1 MRKKHIR
8 SILSIVLCFAMVL
21 SLMFVSNVE
30 ASEKKNDS
38 EPALEYVVID
48 NPSVTTP
55 GTQKVVVG
63 YSKGT
68 VLSDAVL
75 TYKNVDTEEEYS
87 VEASD
92 IQESAVVFE
101 MSYEDDSWTGT
112 YSIEDIA
119 YTVNG
124 EEYSLNFSKC
134 GIEGKFAVN
143 QICETDPDAVV
154 EGEKTEENM
163 DVSDADVSF
172 TAITQDGT
180 IYEEDSIAD
189 VINDAIDTQ
198 SADSEIATYAGRA
211 ATRLVVVL
219 DPGHGGFD
227 PGAIANGTNE
237 KTLTLKIAQY
247 CKAAL
252 ERNGRIQVYMTR
264 EADTSVGG
272 ATNTSADLK
281 NRVAFAA
288 SKNADLFV
296 SIHLN
301 SAGAAAYGAEVYYPN
316 SNYRS
321 DIGQEGQKL
330 ASSIQKQLV
339 SLGLYNRGVKIRQSE
354 NGSTYPDG
362 SVQDYYAVIQQSKR
376 NGFPGIIVEHA
387 FLTNASDYQKYLSS
401 DEKLKTLGEADAQG
415 IIEYINNNVKFG
427 SWQQNGS
434 QWMFTYYN
442 GAYAKNCWEQI
453 DGYWYHFDGNG
464 IMQTGWL
471 NLGETWYYLNANGAM
486 ATGWLNLGGTWYY
499 LNTNGAMAIGWAK
512 VGNTWYYMNASGA
525 MQTGWLNLNG
535 TRYYLN
541 ANGAMAVAWLK
552 LGDNWY
558 YLNPSSGAMQTG
570 WLKLGSTWYYLN
582 TDGTMATGWLNLGG
596 MTYYLNEFSG
606 AMQTGWLKQN
616 GIWYFFNN
624 SGARIGNCW
633 YWVGNSCYYFDKDG
647 KMAADTWIGDYYVNA
662 DGAWIPGMEKPV
674 DKWINTSGRWWYRH
688 ADGSYTRLNWEQVGN
703 QWYYFDKDG
712 WMVIGWLK
720 LSDTWYYMNTSGARV
735 SNCWTWVGN
744 SCYYFDKDGKMA
756 ADTWIGDYYVNADGA
771 WIPGQKKDDQ
781 NTNQNGNQNANQSGS
796 QNAGQSG
803 NQAQTQAQWINTS
816 GRWWYRHA
824 DGSYTKSNWEQIGN
838 QWYYFD
844 KDGWMMTGYQAVSGT
859 WYYLQ
864 KSASPE
870 GALTYTGVTPI
881 MGNSDL
887 SSDKNTVVNKMVRMF
902 QRSGRTYPADKLNA
916 GGAGNIETFCQ
927 IVYDEAVREGVKPE
941 IVFGQAMKETG
952 YLQFGGAVKIE
963 QFNFAGLGAT
973 GGSVAGAQFSNVTE
987 GIRAQVQ
994 HLKAYASKD
1003 NLTQGIVDPR
1013 FQLVTRG
1020 SAPYVEWLGQKE
1032 NPNGFGWATAWN
1044 YGISLMNQYVRP
1056 MYSL

>member
-1 MRKKHIR
+1 M
-8 SILSIVLCFAMVL
+8 S
-21 SLMFVSNVE
+21 
-30 ASEKKNDS
+30 
-38 EPALEYVVID
+38 
-48 NPSVTTP
+48 
-55 GTQKVVVG
+55 

-68 VLSDAVL
+68 VLTSAVL
-75 TYKNVDTEEEYS
+75 KYKNVTTGEEYS

-92 IQESAVVFE
+92 IQESAAVFE
-101 MSYEDDSWTGT
+101 MTYEDDSWTGT
-112 YSIEDIA
+112 YSIEDIT
-119 YTVNG
+119 YTVDG
-124 EEYSLNFSKC
+124 AEYSLNFAKC

-154 EGEKTEENM
+154 EGEKTEENT

-180 IYEEDSIAD
+180 VYEEDSIAE

-198 SADSEIATYAGRA
+198 SADSEIAAYAGRA

-219 DPGHGGFD
+219 DPGHGGYD

-237 KTLTLKIAQY
+237 KTLTLKIAKY
-247 CKAAL
+247 CKDAL
-252 ERNGRIQVYMTR
+252 EKNGRIQVYMTR
-264 EADTSVGG
+264 ESDTSVGG
-272 ATNTSADLK
+272 ATNASADLK
-281 NRVAFAA
+281 NRVSFAV

-339 SLGLYNRGVKIRQSE
+339 NLGLYNRGVKVRQSE

-362 SVQDYYAVIQQSKR
+362 SVQDYYAVIHQSKR

-401 DEKLKTLGEADAQG
+401 DEKLKTLGEADAKG

-427 SWQQNGS
+427 SWHQNGS
-434 QWMFTYYN
+434 QWMFAYYN
-442 GAYAKNCWEQI
+442 GTYAKNCWEKI

-471 NLGETWYYLNANGAM
+471 NI
-486 ATGWLNLGGTWYY
+486 GGT
-499 LNTNGAMAIGWAK
+499 
-512 VGNTWYYMNASGA
+512 
-525 MQTGWLNLNG
+525 
-535 TRYYLN
+535 
-541 ANGAMAVAWLK
+541 
-552 LGDNWY
+552 WY

-570 WLKLGSTWYYLN
+570 WLKLGDVWYYLN
-582 TDGTMATGWLNLGG
+582 PFSGAMATGWLKVGN
-596 MTYYLNEFSG
+596 TWYYMNPSNG
-606 AMQTGWLKQN
+606 AMQTGWLDLN
-616 GIWYFFNN
+616 GTKYYLK
-624 SGARIGNCW
+624 SDGAMATAWVKIGNTW
-633 YWVGNSCYYFDKDG
+633 YYMNPSSGLMQTGWLKLRSTWYYLKSDG
-647 KMAADTWIGDYYVNA
+647 TMAADTWIGDYYVNA
-662 DGAWIPGMEKPV
+662 DGAWVPGKEKPV

-688 ADGSYTRLNWEQVGN
+688 ADGSYIKSNWEQIGN

-712 WMVIGWLK
+712 WMVTGWLK

-744 SCYYFDKDGKMA
+744 SCYYFDEDGKMA

-771 WIPGQKKDDQ
+771 WVPGQKKDDQ
-781 NTNQNGNQNANQSGS
+781 KNDQNGS
-796 QNAGQSG
+796 QNS
-803 NQAQTQAQWINTS
+803 NQNQTQTKAQWVKTS

-824 DGSYTKSNWEQIGN
+824 DGSYTKSNWEYIDG

-844 KDGWMMTGYQAVSGT
+844 KDGWMTIGYQAVSGE

-870 GALTYTGVTPI
+870 GALTYTGVTSI
-881 MGNSDL
+881 IGNSDL

-902 QRSGRTYPADKLNA
+902 QKSGRSYPADKLNA
-916 GGAGNIETFCQ
+916 GGAGSIEAFCQ
-927 IVYDEAVREGVKPE
+927 IVYDEAVKEGVKPE

-973 GGSVAGAQFSNVTE
+973 GGSVAGAQFSNVAE

-1003 NLTQGIVDPR
+1003 GLTQETVDSR
-1013 FQLVTRG
+1013 FNLVTRG

-1044 YGISLMNQYVRP
+1044 YGISMMNQYVRP
-1056 MYSL
+1056 MYTL

>member
-1 MRKKHIR
+1 MRKKHMR
-8 SILSIVLCFAMVL
+8 SIISLVLCFAMVL

-30 ASEKKNDS
+30 ASEKKDDS

-68 VLSDAVL
+68 VLTSAVL
-75 TYKNVDTEEEYS
+75 KYKNVTTGEEYS

-92 IQESAVVFE
+92 IQESAAVFK
-101 MSYEDDSWTGT
+101 MTYEDDSWTGT
-112 YSIEDIA
+112 YSIEDIT
-119 YTVNG
+119 YTVDG
-124 EEYSLNFSKC
+124 AEYSLNFAKC

-154 EGEKTEENM
+154 EGEKTEENT

-180 IYEEDSIAD
+180 VYEEDSIAE

-198 SADSEIATYAGRA
+198 SADSEIAAYAGRA

-219 DPGHGGFD
+219 DPGHGGYD

-237 KTLTLKIAQY
+237 KTLTLKIAKY
-247 CKAAL
+247 CKDAL
-252 ERNGRIQVYMTR
+252 EKNGRIQVYMTR
-264 EADTSVGG
+264 ESDTSVGG
-272 ATNTSADLK
+272 ATNASADLK
-281 NRVAFAA
+281 NRVSFAV

-339 SLGLYNRGVKIRQSE
+339 NLGLYNRGVKVRQSE

-362 SVQDYYAVIQQSKR
+362 SVQDYYAVIHQSKR

-401 DEKLKTLGEADAQG
+401 DEKLKTLGEADAKG
-415 IIEYINNNVKFG
+415 IIKYINNNVKFG
-427 SWQQNGS
+427 SWHQNGS
-434 QWMFTYYN
+434 QWMFAYYN
-442 GAYAKNCWEQI
+442 GTYAKNCWEKI

-471 NLGETWYYLNANGAM
+471 NI
-486 ATGWLNLGGTWYY
+486 GGT
-499 LNTNGAMAIGWAK
+499 
-512 VGNTWYYMNASGA
+512 
-525 MQTGWLNLNG
+525 
-535 TRYYLN
+535 
-541 ANGAMAVAWLK
+541 
-552 LGDNWY
+552 WY

-570 WLKLGSTWYYLN
+570 WLKLGDVWYYLN
-582 TDGTMATGWLNLGG
+582 PFSGAMATGWLKVGNTWYYMNPSNGAMQTGWLDLNG
-596 MTYYLNEFSG
+596 TKYYLKSDGAMATAWVKIGNTWYYMNPSSG
-606 AMQTGWLKQN
+606 AMQTGWLKLRST
-616 GIWYFFNN
+616 WYYLK
-624 SGARIGNCW
+624 S
-633 YWVGNSCYYFDKDG
+633 DG
-647 KMAADTWIGDYYVNA
+647 TMAADTWIGDYYVNA
-662 DGAWIPGMEKPV
+662 DGAWVPGKEKPV

-688 ADGSYTRLNWEQVGN
+688 ADGSYIKSNWEQIGN

-712 WMVIGWLK
+712 WMVTGWLK

-744 SCYYFDKDGKMA
+744 SCYYFDEDGKMA
-756 ADTWIGDYYVNADGA
+756 ADTWLGDYYVNADGA
-771 WIPGQKKDDQ
+771 WVPGQKKDDQ
-781 NTNQNGNQNANQSGS
+781 KNDQNGS
-796 QNAGQSG
+796 QNS
-803 NQAQTQAQWINTS
+803 NQNQTQTKAQWVNTS
-816 GRWWYRHA
+816 GRWWYRYA
-824 DGSYTKSNWEQIGN
+824 DGSYTKSNWEYIDG

-844 KDGWMMTGYQAVSGT
+844 KDGWMTIGYQAVSGE

-870 GALTYTGVTPI
+870 GALTYTGVTSI

-902 QRSGRTYPADKLNA
+902 QKSGRSYPADKLNA
-916 GGAGNIETFCQ
+916 GGAGSIEVFCQ
-927 IVYDEAVREGVKPE
+927 IVYDEAVKEGVKPE

-973 GGSVAGAQFSNVTE
+973 GGSVAGAQFSNVAE

-1003 NLTQGIVDPR
+1003 ALTQETIDPR
-1013 FQLVTRG
+1013 FNLVTRG

-1056 MYSL
+1056 MYTL

>member
-1 MRKKHIR
+1 MRKKHMR
-8 SILSIVLCFAMVL
+8 SIISLVLCFAMVL

-30 ASEKKNDS
+30 ASEKKDDS

-68 VLSDAVL
+68 VLTSAVL
-75 TYKNVDTEEEYS
+75 KYKNVTTGEEYS

-92 IQESAVVFE
+92 IQESAAVFE
-101 MSYEDDSWTGT
+101 MTYEDDSWTGT
-112 YSIEDIA
+112 YSIEDIT
-119 YTVNG
+119 YTVDG
-124 EEYSLNFSKC
+124 AEYSLNFAKC

-154 EGEKTEENM
+154 EGEKTEENT

-180 IYEEDSIAD
+180 VYEEDSIAE

-198 SADSEIATYAGRA
+198 SADSEIAAYAGRA

-219 DPGHGGFD
+219 DPGHGGYD

-237 KTLTLKIAQY
+237 KTLTLKIAKY
-247 CKAAL
+247 CKDAL
-252 ERNGRIQVYMTR
+252 EKNGRIQVYMTR
-264 EADTSVGG
+264 ESDTSVGG
-272 ATNTSADLK
+272 ATNASADLK
-281 NRVAFAA
+281 NRVSFAV

-339 SLGLYNRGVKIRQSE
+339 NLGLYNRGVKVRQSE

-362 SVQDYYAVIQQSKR
+362 SVQDYYAVIHQSKR

-401 DEKLKTLGEADAQG
+401 DEKLKTLGEADAKG

-427 SWQQNGS
+427 SWHQNGS
-434 QWMFTYYN
+434 QWMFAYYN
-442 GAYAKNCWEQI
+442 GTYAKNCWEKI

-471 NLGETWYYLNANGAM
+471 NI
-486 ATGWLNLGGTWYY
+486 GGT
-499 LNTNGAMAIGWAK
+499 
-512 VGNTWYYMNASGA
+512 
-525 MQTGWLNLNG
+525 
-535 TRYYLN
+535 
-541 ANGAMAVAWLK
+541 
-552 LGDNWY
+552 WY

-570 WLKLGSTWYYLN
+570 WLKLGDVWYYLN
-582 TDGTMATGWLNLGG
+582 PFSGAMATGWLKVGN
-596 MTYYLNEFSG
+596 TWYYMNPSNG
-606 AMQTGWLKQN
+606 AMQTGWLDLN
-616 GIWYFFNN
+616 GTKYYLK
-624 SGARIGNCW
+624 SDGAMATAWVKIGNTW
-633 YWVGNSCYYFDKDG
+633 YYMNPSSGLMQTGWLKLRSTWYYLKSDG
-647 KMAADTWIGDYYVNA
+647 TMAADTWIGDYYVNA
-662 DGAWIPGMEKPV
+662 DGAWVPGKEKPV

-688 ADGSYTRLNWEQVGN
+688 ADGSYIKSNWEQIGN

-712 WMVIGWLK
+712 WMVTGWLK

-744 SCYYFDKDGKMA
+744 SCYYFDEDGKMA

-771 WIPGQKKDDQ
+771 WVPGQKKDDQ
-781 NTNQNGNQNANQSGS
+781 KNDQNGS
-796 QNAGQSG
+796 QNS
-803 NQAQTQAQWINTS
+803 NQNQTQTKAQWVKTS
-816 GRWWYRHA
+816 GRWWYRHV
-824 DGSYTKSNWEQIGN
+824 DGSYTKSNWEYIDG

-844 KDGWMMTGYQAVSGT
+844 KDGWMTIGYQAVSGE

-870 GALTYTGVTPI
+870 GALTYTGVTSI

-902 QRSGRTYPADKLNA
+902 QKSGRSYPADKLNA
-916 GGAGNIETFCQ
+916 GGAGSIEAFCQ
-927 IVYDEAVREGVKPE
+927 IVYDEAVKEGVKPE

-973 GGSVAGAQFSNVTE
+973 GGSVAGAQFSNVAE

-1003 NLTQGIVDPR
+1003 GLTQETVDSR
-1013 FQLVTRG
+1013 FNLVTRG

-1044 YGISLMNQYVRP
+1044 YGISMMNQYVRP
-1056 MYSL
+1056 MYTL

>member
-1 MRKKHIR
+1 MRKKHMR
-8 SILSIVLCFAMVL
+8 SIISLVLCFAMVL

-30 ASEKKNDS
+30 ASEKKADS

-68 VLSDAVL
+68 VLTSAVL
-75 TYKNVDTEEEYS
+75 KYKNVTTGEEYS

-92 IQESAVVFE
+92 IQESAAVFE
-101 MSYEDDSWTGT
+101 MTYEDDSWTGT
-112 YSIEDIA
+112 YSIEDIT
-119 YTVNG
+119 YTVDG
-124 EEYSLNFSKC
+124 AEYSLNFAKC

-154 EGEKTEENM
+154 EGEKTEENT

-180 IYEEDSIAD
+180 VYEEDSIAE

-198 SADSEIATYAGRA
+198 SADSEIAAYAGRA

-219 DPGHGGFD
+219 DPGHGGYD

-237 KTLTLKIAQY
+237 KTLTLKIAKY
-247 CKAAL
+247 CKDAL
-252 ERNGRIQVYMTR
+252 EKNGRIQVYMTR
-264 EADTSVGG
+264 ESDTSVGG
-272 ATNTSADLK
+272 ATNASADLK
-281 NRVAFAA
+281 NRVSFAV

-339 SLGLYNRGVKIRQSE
+339 NLGLYNRGVKVRQSE

-362 SVQDYYAVIQQSKR
+362 SVQDYYAVIHQSKR

-401 DEKLKTLGEADAQG
+401 DEKLKTLGEADAKG

-427 SWQQNGS
+427 SWHQNGS
-434 QWMFTYYN
+434 QWMFAYYN
-442 GAYAKNCWEQI
+442 GTYAKNCWEKI

-471 NLGETWYYLNANGAM
+471 NI
-486 ATGWLNLGGTWYY
+486 GGT
-499 LNTNGAMAIGWAK
+499 
-512 VGNTWYYMNASGA
+512 
-525 MQTGWLNLNG
+525 
-535 TRYYLN
+535 
-541 ANGAMAVAWLK
+541 
-552 LGDNWY
+552 WY

-570 WLKLGSTWYYLN
+570 WLKLGDVWYYLN
-582 TDGTMATGWLNLGG
+582 PFSGAMATGWLKVGN
-596 MTYYLNEFSG
+596 TWYYMNPSNG
-606 AMQTGWLKQN
+606 AMQTGWLDLN
-616 GIWYFFNN
+616 GTKYYLK
-624 SGARIGNCW
+624 SDGAMATAWVKIGNTW
-633 YWVGNSCYYFDKDG
+633 YYMNPSSGLMQTGWLKLRSTWYYLKSDG
-647 KMAADTWIGDYYVNA
+647 TMAADTWIGDYYVNA
-662 DGAWIPGMEKPV
+662 DGAWVPGKEKPV

-688 ADGSYTRLNWEQVGN
+688 ADGSYIKSNWEQIGN

-712 WMVIGWLK
+712 WMVTGWLK

-744 SCYYFDKDGKMA
+744 SCYYFDEDGKMA

-771 WIPGQKKDDQ
+771 WVPGQKKDDQ
-781 NTNQNGNQNANQSGS
+781 KNDQNGS
-796 QNAGQSG
+796 QNS
-803 NQAQTQAQWINTS
+803 NQNQTQTKAQWVKTS

-824 DGSYTKSNWEQIGN
+824 DGSYTKSNWEYIDG

-844 KDGWMMTGYQAVSGT
+844 KDGWMTIGYQAVSGE

-870 GALTYTGVTPI
+870 GALTYTGVTSI

-902 QRSGRTYPADKLNA
+902 QKSGRSYPADKLNA
-916 GGAGNIETFCQ
+916 GGAGSIEAFCQ
-927 IVYDEAVREGVKPE
+927 IVYDEAVKEGVKPE

-973 GGSVAGAQFSNVTE
+973 GGSVAGAQFSNVAE

-1003 NLTQGIVDPR
+1003 GLTQETVDSR
-1013 FQLVTRG
+1013 FNLVTRG

-1044 YGISLMNQYVRP
+1044 YGISMMNQYVRP
-1056 MYSL
+1056 MYTL

>member
-1 MRKKHIR
+1 MRKKHMR
-8 SILSIVLCFAMVL
+8 SIISLVLCFAMVL

-30 ASEKKNDS
+30 ASEKKDDS

-68 VLSDAVL
+68 VLTSAVL
-75 TYKNVDTEEEYS
+75 KYKNVTTGEEYS

-92 IQESAVVFE
+92 IQESAAVFE
-101 MSYEDDSWTGT
+101 MTYEDDSWTGT
-112 YSIEDIA
+112 YSIEDIT
-119 YTVNG
+119 YTVDG
-124 EEYSLNFSKC
+124 AEYSLNFAKC

-154 EGEKTEENM
+154 EGEKTEENT

-180 IYEEDSIAD
+180 VYEEDSIAE

-198 SADSEIATYAGRA
+198 SADSEIAAYAGRA

-219 DPGHGGFD
+219 DPGHGGYD

-237 KTLTLKIAQY
+237 KTLTLKIAKY
-247 CKAAL
+247 CKDAL
-252 ERNGRIQVYMTR
+252 EKNGRIQVYMTR
-264 EADTSVGG
+264 ESDTSVGG
-272 ATNTSADLK
+272 ATNASADLK
-281 NRVAFAA
+281 NRVSFAV

-339 SLGLYNRGVKIRQSE
+339 NLGLYNRGVKVRQSE

-362 SVQDYYAVIQQSKR
+362 SVQDYYAVIHQSKR

-401 DEKLKTLGEADAQG
+401 DEKLKTLGEADAKG

-427 SWQQNGS
+427 SWHQNGS
-434 QWMFTYYN
+434 QWMFAYYN
-442 GAYAKNCWEQI
+442 GTYAKNCWEKI

-471 NLGETWYYLNANGAM
+471 NI
-486 ATGWLNLGGTWYY
+486 GGT
-499 LNTNGAMAIGWAK
+499 
-512 VGNTWYYMNASGA
+512 
-525 MQTGWLNLNG
+525 
-535 TRYYLN
+535 
-541 ANGAMAVAWLK
+541 
-552 LGDNWY
+552 WY

-570 WLKLGSTWYYLN
+570 WLKLGDVWYYLN
-582 TDGTMATGWLNLGG
+582 PFSGAMATGWLKVGN
-596 MTYYLNEFSG
+596 TWYYMNPSNG
-606 AMQTGWLKQN
+606 AMQTGWLDLN
-616 GIWYFFNN
+616 GTKYYLK
-624 SGARIGNCW
+624 SDGAMATAWVKIGNTW
-633 YWVGNSCYYFDKDG
+633 YYMNPSSGLMQTGWLKLRSTWYYLKSDG
-647 KMAADTWIGDYYVNA
+647 TMAADTWIGDYYVNA
-662 DGAWIPGMEKPV
+662 DGAWVPGKEKPV

-688 ADGSYTRLNWEQVGN
+688 ADGSYIKSNWEQIGN

-712 WMVIGWLK
+712 WMVTGWLK

-744 SCYYFDKDGKMA
+744 SCYYFNEDGKMA
-756 ADTWIGDYYVNADGA
+756 ADTWIEDYYVNADGA
-771 WIPGQKKDDQ
+771 WVPGQKKDDQ
-781 NTNQNGNQNANQSGS
+781 KNDQNGS
-796 QNAGQSG
+796 QNS
-803 NQAQTQAQWINTS
+803 NQNQTQTKAQWVKTS

-824 DGSYTKSNWEQIGN
+824 DGSYTKSNWEYIDG

-844 KDGWMMTGYQAVSGT
+844 KDGWMTIGYQAVSGE

-870 GALTYTGVTPI
+870 GALTYTGVTSI

-902 QRSGRTYPADKLNA
+902 QKSGRSYPADKLNA
-916 GGAGNIETFCQ
+916 GGAGSIEAFCQ
-927 IVYDEAVREGVKPE
+927 IVYDEAVKEGVKPE

-973 GGSVAGAQFSNVTE
+973 GGSVAGAQFSNVAE

-1003 NLTQGIVDPR
+1003 GLTQETVDSR
-1013 FQLVTRG
+1013 FNLVTRG

-1044 YGISLMNQYVRP
+1044 YGISMMNQYVRP
-1056 MYSL
+1056 MYTL

>member
-1 MRKKHIR
+1 MRKKHMR
-8 SILSIVLCFAMVL
+8 SIISLVLCFAMVL

-30 ASEKKNDS
+30 ASEKKDDS

-68 VLSDAVL
+68 VLTSAVL
-75 TYKNVDTEEEYS
+75 KYKNVTTGEEYS

-92 IQESAVVFE
+92 IQESAAVFE
-101 MSYEDDSWTGT
+101 MTYEDDSWTGT
-112 YSIEDIA
+112 YSIEDIT
-119 YTVNG
+119 YTVDG
-124 EEYSLNFSKC
+124 AEYSLNFAKC

-154 EGEKTEENM
+154 EGEKTEENT

-180 IYEEDSIAD
+180 VYEEDSIAE

-198 SADSEIATYAGRA
+198 SADSEIAAYAGRA

-219 DPGHGGFD
+219 DPGHGGYD

-237 KTLTLKIAQY
+237 KTLTLKIAKY
-247 CKAAL
+247 CKDAL
-252 ERNGRIQVYMTR
+252 EKNGRIQVYMTR
-264 EADTSVGG
+264 ESDTSVGG
-272 ATNTSADLK
+272 ATNASADLK
-281 NRVAFAA
+281 NRVSFAV

-339 SLGLYNRGVKIRQSE
+339 NLGLYNRGVKVRQSE

-362 SVQDYYAVIQQSKR
+362 SVQDYYAVIHQSKR

-401 DEKLKTLGEADAQG
+401 DEKLKTLGEADAKG

-427 SWQQNGS
+427 SWHQNGS
-434 QWMFTYYN
+434 QWMFAYYN
-442 GAYAKNCWEQI
+442 GTYAKNCWEKI

-471 NLGETWYYLNANGAM
+471 NI
-486 ATGWLNLGGTWYY
+486 GGT
-499 LNTNGAMAIGWAK
+499 
-512 VGNTWYYMNASGA
+512 
-525 MQTGWLNLNG
+525 
-535 TRYYLN
+535 
-541 ANGAMAVAWLK
+541 
-552 LGDNWY
+552 WY

-570 WLKLGSTWYYLN
+570 WLKLGDVWYYLN
-582 TDGTMATGWLNLGG
+582 PFSGAMATGWLKVGN
-596 MTYYLNEFSG
+596 TWYYMNPSNG
-606 AMQTGWLKQN
+606 AMQTGWLDLN
-616 GIWYFFNN
+616 GTKYYLK
-624 SGARIGNCW
+624 SDGAMATAWVKIGNTW
-633 YWVGNSCYYFDKDG
+633 YYMNPSSGLMQTGWLKLRSTWYYLKSDG
-647 KMAADTWIGDYYVNA
+647 TMAADTWIGDYYVNA
-662 DGAWIPGMEKPV
+662 DGAWVPGKEKPV

-688 ADGSYTRLNWEQVGN
+688 ADGSYIKSNWEQIGN

-712 WMVIGWLK
+712 WMVTGWLK
-720 LSDTWYYMNTSGARV
+720 LSDTWYYVNTSGARV

-744 SCYYFDKDGKMA
+744 SCYYFDEDGKMA

-771 WIPGQKKDDQ
+771 WVPGQKKDDQ
-781 NTNQNGNQNANQSGS
+781 KNDQNGS
-796 QNAGQSG
+796 QNS
-803 NQAQTQAQWINTS
+803 NQNQTQTKAQWVKTS

-824 DGSYTKSNWEQIGN
+824 DGSYTKSNWEYIDG

-844 KDGWMMTGYQAVSGT
+844 KDGWMTIGYQAVSGE

-870 GALTYTGVTPI
+870 GALTYTGVTSI

-902 QRSGRTYPADKLNA
+902 QKSGRSYPADKLNA
-916 GGAGNIETFCQ
+916 GGAGSIEAFCQ
-927 IVYDEAVREGVKPE
+927 IVYDEAVKEGVKPE

-973 GGSVAGAQFSNVTE
+973 GGSVAGAQFSNVAE

-1003 NLTQGIVDPR
+1003 GLTQETVDSR
-1013 FQLVTRG
+1013 FNLVTRG

-1044 YGISLMNQYVRP
+1044 YGISMMNQYVRP
-1056 MYSL
+1056 MYTL

>member
-1 MRKKHIR
+1 MRKKHMR
-8 SILSIVLCFAMVL
+8 SIISLVLCFAMVL

-30 ASEKKNDS
+30 ASEKKDDS

-68 VLSDAVL
+68 VLTSAVL
-75 TYKNVDTEEEYS
+75 KYKNVTTGEEYS

-92 IQESAVVFE
+92 IQESAAVFE
-101 MSYEDDSWTGT
+101 MTYEDDSWTGT
-112 YSIEDIA
+112 YSIEDIT
-119 YTVNG
+119 YTVDG
-124 EEYSLNFSKC
+124 AEYSLNFAKC

-154 EGEKTEENM
+154 EGEKTEENT

-180 IYEEDSIAD
+180 VYEEDSIAE

-198 SADSEIATYAGRA
+198 SADSEIAAYAGRA

-219 DPGHGGFD
+219 DPGHGGYD

-237 KTLTLKIAQY
+237 KTLTLKIAKY
-247 CKAAL
+247 CKDAL
-252 ERNGRIQVYMTR
+252 EKNGRIQVYMTR
-264 EADTSVGG
+264 ESDTSVGG
-272 ATNTSADLK
+272 ATNASADLK
-281 NRVAFAA
+281 NRVSFAV

-339 SLGLYNRGVKIRQSE
+339 NLGLYNRGVKVRQSE

-362 SVQDYYAVIQQSKR
+362 SVQDYYAVIHQSKR

-401 DEKLKTLGEADAQG
+401 DEKLKTLGEADAKG

-427 SWQQNGS
+427 SWHQNGS
-434 QWMFTYYN
+434 QWMFAYYN
-442 GAYAKNCWEQI
+442 GTYAKNCWEKI

-471 NLGETWYYLNANGAM
+471 NI
-486 ATGWLNLGGTWYY
+486 GGT
-499 LNTNGAMAIGWAK
+499 
-512 VGNTWYYMNASGA
+512 
-525 MQTGWLNLNG
+525 
-535 TRYYLN
+535 
-541 ANGAMAVAWLK
+541 
-552 LGDNWY
+552 WY

-570 WLKLGSTWYYLN
+570 WLKLGDVWYYLN
-582 TDGTMATGWLNLGG
+582 PFSGAMATGWLKVGN
-596 MTYYLNEFSG
+596 TWYYMNPSNG
-606 AMQTGWLKQN
+606 AMQTGWLDLN
-616 GIWYFFNN
+616 GTKYYLK
-624 SGARIGNCW
+624 SDGAMATAWVKIGNTW
-633 YWVGNSCYYFDKDG
+633 YYMNPSSGLMQTGWLKLRSTWYYLKSDG
-647 KMAADTWIGDYYVNA
+647 TMAADTWIGAYYVNA
-662 DGAWIPGMEKPV
+662 DGAWVPGKEKPV

-688 ADGSYTRLNWEQVGN
+688 ADGSYIKSNWEQIGN

-712 WMVIGWLK
+712 WMVTGWLK

-744 SCYYFDKDGKMA
+744 SCYYFDEDGKMA

-771 WIPGQKKDDQ
+771 WVPGQKKDDQ
-781 NTNQNGNQNANQSGS
+781 KNDQNGS
-796 QNAGQSG
+796 QNS
-803 NQAQTQAQWINTS
+803 NQNQTQTKAQWVKTS

-824 DGSYTKSNWEQIGN
+824 DGSYTKSNWEYIDG

-844 KDGWMMTGYQAVSGT
+844 KDGWMTIGYQAVSGE

-870 GALTYTGVTPI
+870 GALTYTGVTSI

-902 QRSGRTYPADKLNA
+902 QKSGRSYPADKLNA
-916 GGAGNIETFCQ
+916 GGAGSIEAFCQ
-927 IVYDEAVREGVKPE
+927 IVYDEAVKEGVKPE

-973 GGSVAGAQFSNVTE
+973 GGSVAGAQFSNVAE

-1003 NLTQGIVDPR
+1003 GLTQETVDSR
-1013 FQLVTRG
+1013 FNLVTRG

-1044 YGISLMNQYVRP
+1044 YGISMMNQYVRP
-1056 MYSL
+1056 MYTL

>member
-1 MRKKHIR
+1 MRKKHMR
-8 SILSIVLCFAMVL
+8 SIISLVLCFAMVL

-30 ASEKKNDS
+30 ASEEKDDS

-68 VLSDAVL
+68 VLTSAVL
-75 TYKNVDTEEEYS
+75 KYKNVTTGEEYS

-92 IQESAVVFE
+92 IQESAAVFE
-101 MSYEDDSWTGT
+101 MTYEDDSWTGT
-112 YSIEDIA
+112 YSIEDIT
-119 YTVNG
+119 YTVDG
-124 EEYSLNFSKC
+124 AEYSLNFAKC

-154 EGEKTEENM
+154 EGEKTEENT

-180 IYEEDSIAD
+180 VYEEDSIAE

-198 SADSEIATYAGRA
+198 SADSEIAAYAGRA

-219 DPGHGGFD
+219 DPGHGGYD

-237 KTLTLKIAQY
+237 KTLTLKIAKY
-247 CKAAL
+247 CKDAL
-252 ERNGRIQVYMTR
+252 EKNGRIQVYMTR
-264 EADTSVGG
+264 ESDTSVGG
-272 ATNTSADLK
+272 ATNASADLK
-281 NRVAFAA
+281 NRVSFAV

-339 SLGLYNRGVKIRQSE
+339 NLGLYNRGVKVRQSE

-362 SVQDYYAVIQQSKR
+362 SVQDYYAVIHQSKR

-401 DEKLKTLGEADAQG
+401 DEKLKTLGEADAKG

-427 SWQQNGS
+427 SWHQNGS
-434 QWMFTYYN
+434 QWMFAYYN
-442 GAYAKNCWEQI
+442 GTYAKNCWEKI

-471 NLGETWYYLNANGAM
+471 NI
-486 ATGWLNLGGTWYY
+486 GGT
-499 LNTNGAMAIGWAK
+499 
-512 VGNTWYYMNASGA
+512 
-525 MQTGWLNLNG
+525 
-535 TRYYLN
+535 
-541 ANGAMAVAWLK
+541 
-552 LGDNWY
+552 WY

-570 WLKLGSTWYYLN
+570 WLKLGDVWYYLN
-582 TDGTMATGWLNLGG
+582 PFSGAMATGWLKVGN
-596 MTYYLNEFSG
+596 TWYYMNPSNG
-606 AMQTGWLKQN
+606 AMQTGWLDLN
-616 GIWYFFNN
+616 GTKYYLK
-624 SGARIGNCW
+624 SDGAMATAWVKIGNTW
-633 YWVGNSCYYFDKDG
+633 YYMNPSSGLMQTGWLKLRSTWYYLKSDG
-647 KMAADTWIGDYYVNA
+647 TMAADTWIGDYYVNA
-662 DGAWIPGMEKPV
+662 DGAWVPGKEKPV

-688 ADGSYTRLNWEQVGN
+688 ADGSYIKSNWEQIGN

-712 WMVIGWLK
+712 WMVTGWLK

-744 SCYYFDKDGKMA
+744 SCYYFDEDGKMA

-771 WIPGQKKDDQ
+771 WVPGQKKDDQ
-781 NTNQNGNQNANQSGS
+781 KNDQNGS
-796 QNAGQSG
+796 QNS
-803 NQAQTQAQWINTS
+803 NQNQTQTKAQWVKTS
-816 GRWWYRHA
+816 GCWWYRHA
-824 DGSYTKSNWEQIGN
+824 DGSYTKSNWEYIDG

-844 KDGWMMTGYQAVSGT
+844 KDGWMTIGYQAVSGE

-870 GALTYTGVTPI
+870 GALTYTGVTSI

-902 QRSGRTYPADKLNA
+902 QKSGRSYPADKLNA
-916 GGAGNIETFCQ
+916 GGAGSIEAFCQ
-927 IVYDEAVREGVKPE
+927 IVYDEAVKEGVKPE

-973 GGSVAGAQFSNVTE
+973 GGSVAGAQFSNVAE

-1003 NLTQGIVDPR
+1003 GLTQETVDSR
-1013 FQLVTRG
+1013 FNLVTRG

-1044 YGISLMNQYVRP
+1044 YGISMMNQYVRP
-1056 MYSL
+1056 MYTL

>member
-1 MRKKHIR
+1 MRKKHMR
-8 SILSIVLCFAMVL
+8 SIISLVLCFAMVL

-30 ASEKKNDS
+30 ASEKKDDS

-68 VLSDAVL
+68 VLTSAVL
-75 TYKNVDTEEEYS
+75 KYKNVTTGEEYS

-92 IQESAVVFE
+92 IQESAAVFE
-101 MSYEDDSWTGT
+101 MTYEDDSWTGT
-112 YSIEDIA
+112 YSIEDIT
-119 YTVNG
+119 YTVDG
-124 EEYSLNFSKC
+124 AEYSLNFAKC

-154 EGEKTEENM
+154 EGEKTEENT

-180 IYEEDSIAD
+180 VYEEDSIAE

-198 SADSEIATYAGRA
+198 SADSEIAAYAGRA

-219 DPGHGGFD
+219 DPGHGGYD

-237 KTLTLKIAQY
+237 KTLTLKIAKY
-247 CKAAL
+247 CKDAL
-252 ERNGRIQVYMTR
+252 EKNGRIQVYMTR
-264 EADTSVGG
+264 ESDTSVGG
-272 ATNTSADLK
+272 ATNASADLK
-281 NRVAFAA
+281 NRVSFAV

-339 SLGLYNRGVKIRQSE
+339 NLGLYNRGVKVRQSE

-362 SVQDYYAVIQQSKR
+362 SVQDYYAVIHQSKR

-401 DEKLKTLGEADAQG
+401 DEKLKTLGEADAKG

-427 SWQQNGS
+427 SWHQNGS
-434 QWMFTYYN
+434 QWMFAYYN
-442 GAYAKNCWEQI
+442 GTYAKNCWEKI

-471 NLGETWYYLNANGAM
+471 NI
-486 ATGWLNLGGTWYY
+486 GGT
-499 LNTNGAMAIGWAK
+499 
-512 VGNTWYYMNASGA
+512 
-525 MQTGWLNLNG
+525 
-535 TRYYLN
+535 
-541 ANGAMAVAWLK
+541 
-552 LGDNWY
+552 WY

-570 WLKLGSTWYYLN
+570 WLKLGDVWYYLN
-582 TDGTMATGWLNLGG
+582 PFSGAMATGWLKVGN
-596 MTYYLNEFSG
+596 TWYYMNPSNG
-606 AMQTGWLKQN
+606 AMQTGWLDLN
-616 GIWYFFNN
+616 GTKYYLK
-624 SGARIGNCW
+624 SDGAMATAWVKIGNTW
-633 YWVGNSCYYFDKDG
+633 YYMNPSSGLMQTGWLKLRSTWYYLKSDG
-647 KMAADTWIGDYYVNA
+647 TMAADTWIGDYYVNA
-662 DGAWIPGMEKPV
+662 DGAWVPGKEKPV

-688 ADGSYTRLNWEQVGN
+688 ADGSYIKSNWEQIGN

-712 WMVIGWLK
+712 WMVTGWLK

-744 SCYYFDKDGKMA
+744 SCYYFDEDGKMA

-771 WIPGQKKDDQ
+771 WVPGQKKDDQ
-781 NTNQNGNQNANQSGS
+781 KNDQNGS
-796 QNAGQSG
+796 QNS
-803 NQAQTQAQWINTS
+803 NQNQTQTKAQWVKTS

-824 DGSYTKSNWEQIGN
+824 DGSYTKSNWEYIDG

-844 KDGWMMTGYQAVSGT
+844 KDGWMTIGYQAVSGE

-870 GALTYTGVTPI
+870 GALTYTGVTSI

-902 QRSGRTYPADKLNA
+902 QKSGRSYPADKLNA
-916 GGAGNIETFCQ
+916 GGAGSIEAFCQ
-927 IVYDEAVREGVKPE
+927 IVYDEAVKEGVKPE
-941 IVFGQAMKETG
+941 IVFEQAMKETG

-973 GGSVAGAQFSNVTE
+973 GGSVAGAQFSNVAE

-1003 NLTQGIVDPR
+1003 GLTQETVDSR
-1013 FQLVTRG
+1013 FNLVTRG

-1044 YGISLMNQYVRP
+1044 YGISMMNQYVRP
-1056 MYSL
+1056 MYTL

>member
-1 MRKKHIR
+1 MRKKHMR
-8 SILSIVLCFAMVL
+8 SIISLVLCFAMVL

-30 ASEKKNDS
+30 ASEKKDDS

-68 VLSDAVL
+68 VLTSAVL
-75 TYKNVDTEEEYS
+75 KYKNVTTGEEYS

-92 IQESAVVFE
+92 IQESAAVFE
-101 MSYEDDSWTGT
+101 MTYEDDSWTGT
-112 YSIEDIA
+112 YSIEDIT
-119 YTVNG
+119 YTVDG
-124 EEYSLNFSKC
+124 AEYSLNFAKC

-154 EGEKTEENM
+154 EGEKTEENT

-180 IYEEDSIAD
+180 VYEEDSIAE

-198 SADSEIATYAGRA
+198 SADSEIAAYAGRA

-219 DPGHGGFD
+219 DPGHGGYD

-237 KTLTLKIAQY
+237 KTLTLKIAKY
-247 CKAAL
+247 CKDAL
-252 ERNGRIQVYMTR
+252 EKNGRIQVYMTR
-264 EADTSVGG
+264 ESDTSVGG
-272 ATNTSADLK
+272 ATNASADLK
-281 NRVAFAA
+281 NRVSFAV

-339 SLGLYNRGVKIRQSE
+339 NLGLYNRGVKVRQSE

-362 SVQDYYAVIQQSKR
+362 SVQDYYAVIHQSKR

-401 DEKLKTLGEADAQG
+401 DEKLKTLGEADAKG

-427 SWQQNGS
+427 SWHQNGS
-434 QWMFTYYN
+434 QWMFAYYN
-442 GAYAKNCWEQI
+442 GTYAKNCWEKI

-471 NLGETWYYLNANGAM
+471 NI
-486 ATGWLNLGGTWYY
+486 GGT
-499 LNTNGAMAIGWAK
+499 
-512 VGNTWYYMNASGA
+512 
-525 MQTGWLNLNG
+525 
-535 TRYYLN
+535 
-541 ANGAMAVAWLK
+541 
-552 LGDNWY
+552 WY
-558 YLNPSSGAMQTG
+558 YLNPSSGAMKTG
-570 WLKLGSTWYYLN
+570 WLKLGDVWYYLN
-582 TDGTMATGWLNLGG
+582 PFSGAMATGWLKVGN
-596 MTYYLNEFSG
+596 TWYYMNPSNG
-606 AMQTGWLKQN
+606 AMQTGWLDLN
-616 GIWYFFNN
+616 GTKYYLK
-624 SGARIGNCW
+624 SDGAMATAWVKIGNTW
-633 YWVGNSCYYFDKDG
+633 YYMNPSSGLMQTGWLKLRSTWYYLKSDG
-647 KMAADTWIGDYYVNA
+647 TMAADTWIGDYYVNA
-662 DGAWIPGMEKPV
+662 DGAWVPGKEKPV

-688 ADGSYTRLNWEQVGN
+688 ADGSYIKSNWEQIGN

-712 WMVIGWLK
+712 WMVTGWLK

-744 SCYYFDKDGKMA
+744 SCYYFDEDGKMA

-771 WIPGQKKDDQ
+771 WVPGQKKDDQ
-781 NTNQNGNQNANQSGS
+781 KNDQNGS
-796 QNAGQSG
+796 QNS
-803 NQAQTQAQWINTS
+803 NQNQTQTKAQWVKTS

-824 DGSYTKSNWEQIGN
+824 DGSYTKSNWEYIDG

-844 KDGWMMTGYQAVSGT
+844 KDGWMTIGYQAVSGE

-870 GALTYTGVTPI
+870 GALTYTGVTSI

-902 QRSGRTYPADKLNA
+902 QKSGRSYPADKLNA
-916 GGAGNIETFCQ
+916 GGAGSIEAFCQ
-927 IVYDEAVREGVKPE
+927 IVYDEAVKEGVKPE

-973 GGSVAGAQFSNVTE
+973 GGSVAGAQFSNVAE

-1003 NLTQGIVDPR
+1003 GLTQETVDSR
-1013 FQLVTRG
+1013 FNLVTRG

-1044 YGISLMNQYVRP
+1044 YGISMMNQYVRP
-1056 MYSL
+1056 MYTL

>member
-1 MRKKHIR
+1 MRKKHMR
-8 SILSIVLCFAMVL
+8 SIISLVLCFAMVL

-30 ASEKKNDS
+30 ASEKKDDS

-68 VLSDAVL
+68 VLTSAVL
-75 TYKNVDTEEEYS
+75 KYKNVTTGEEYS

-92 IQESAVVFE
+92 IQESAAVFE
-101 MSYEDDSWTGT
+101 MTYEDDSWTGT
-112 YSIEDIA
+112 YSIEDIT
-119 YTVNG
+119 YTVDG
-124 EEYSLNFSKC
+124 AEYSLNFAKC

-154 EGEKTEENM
+154 EGEKTEENT

-180 IYEEDSIAD
+180 VYEEDSIAE

-198 SADSEIATYAGRA
+198 SADSEIAAYAGRA

-219 DPGHGGFD
+219 DPGHGGYD

-237 KTLTLKIAQY
+237 KTLTLKIAKY
-247 CKAAL
+247 CKDAL
-252 ERNGRIQVYMTR
+252 EKNGRIQVYMTR
-264 EADTSVGG
+264 ESDTSVGG
-272 ATNTSADLK
+272 ATNASADLK
-281 NRVAFAA
+281 NRVSFAV

-339 SLGLYNRGVKIRQSE
+339 NLGLYNRGVKVRQSE

-362 SVQDYYAVIQQSKR
+362 SVQDYYAVIHQSKR

-401 DEKLKTLGEADAQG
+401 DEKLKTLGEADAKG

-427 SWQQNGS
+427 SWHQNGS
-434 QWMFTYYN
+434 QWMFAYYN
-442 GAYAKNCWEQI
+442 GTYAKNCWEKI

-471 NLGETWYYLNANGAM
+471 NI
-486 ATGWLNLGGTWYY
+486 GGT
-499 LNTNGAMAIGWAK
+499 
-512 VGNTWYYMNASGA
+512 
-525 MQTGWLNLNG
+525 
-535 TRYYLN
+535 
-541 ANGAMAVAWLK
+541 
-552 LGDNWY
+552 WY

-570 WLKLGSTWYYLN
+570 WLKLGDVWYYLN
-582 TDGTMATGWLNLGG
+582 PFSGAMATGWLKVGN
-596 MTYYLNEFSG
+596 TWYYMNPSNG
-606 AMQTGWLKQN
+606 AMQTGWLDLN
-616 GIWYFFNN
+616 GTKYYLK
-624 SGARIGNCW
+624 SDGAMATAWVKIGNTW
-633 YWVGNSCYYFDKDG
+633 YYMNPSSGLMQTGWLKLRSTWYYLKSDG
-647 KMAADTWIGDYYVNA
+647 TMAADTWIGDYYVNA
-662 DGAWIPGMEKPV
+662 DGAWVPGKEKPV

-688 ADGSYTRLNWEQVGN
+688 ADGSYIKSNWEQIGN

-712 WMVIGWLK
+712 WMVTGWLK

-744 SCYYFDKDGKMA
+744 SCYYFDEDGKMA
-756 ADTWIGDYYVNADGA
+756 ADTWLGDYYVNADGA
-771 WIPGQKKDDQ
+771 WVPGQKKDDQ
-781 NTNQNGNQNANQSGS
+781 KNDQNGS
-796 QNAGQSG
+796 QNS
-803 NQAQTQAQWINTS
+803 NQNQTQTKAQWVKTS

-824 DGSYTKSNWEQIGN
+824 DGSYTKSNWEYIDG

-844 KDGWMMTGYQAVSGT
+844 KDGWMTIGYQAVSGE

-870 GALTYTGVTPI
+870 GALTYTGVTSI

-902 QRSGRTYPADKLNA
+902 QKSGRSYPADKLNA
-916 GGAGNIETFCQ
+916 GGAGSIEAFCQ
-927 IVYDEAVREGVKPE
+927 IVYDEAVKEGVKPE

-973 GGSVAGAQFSNVTE
+973 GGSVAGAQFSNVAE

-1003 NLTQGIVDPR
+1003 GLTQETVDSR
-1013 FQLVTRG
+1013 FNLVTRG

-1044 YGISLMNQYVRP
+1044 YGISMMNQYVRP
-1056 MYSL
+1056 MYTL

>member
-1 MRKKHIR
+1 MRKKHMR
-8 SILSIVLCFAMVL
+8 SIISLVLCFAMVL

-30 ASEKKNDS
+30 ASEKKDDS

-68 VLSDAVL
+68 VLTSAVL
-75 TYKNVDTEEEYS
+75 KYKNVTTGEEYS

-92 IQESAVVFE
+92 IQESAAVFE
-101 MSYEDDSWTGT
+101 MTYEDDSWTGT
-112 YSIEDIA
+112 YSIEDIT
-119 YTVNG
+119 YTVDG
-124 EEYSLNFSKC
+124 AEYSLNFAKC

-154 EGEKTEENM
+154 EGEKTEENT

-180 IYEEDSIAD
+180 VYEEDSIAE

-198 SADSEIATYAGRA
+198 SADSEIAAYAGRA

-219 DPGHGGFD
+219 DPGHGGYD

-237 KTLTLKIAQY
+237 KTLTLKIAKY
-247 CKAAL
+247 CKDAL
-252 ERNGRIQVYMTR
+252 EKNGRIQVYMTR
-264 EADTSVGG
+264 ESDTSVGG
-272 ATNTSADLK
+272 ATNASADLK
-281 NRVAFAA
+281 NRVSFAV

-339 SLGLYNRGVKIRQSE
+339 NLGLYNRGVKVRQSE

-362 SVQDYYAVIQQSKR
+362 SVQDYYAVIHQSKR

-401 DEKLKTLGEADAQG
+401 DEKLKTLGEADAKG

-427 SWQQNGS
+427 SWHQNGS
-434 QWMFTYYN
+434 QWMFAYYN
-442 GAYAKNCWEQI
+442 GTYAKNCWEKI

-471 NLGETWYYLNANGAM
+471 NI
-486 ATGWLNLGGTWYY
+486 GGT
-499 LNTNGAMAIGWAK
+499 
-512 VGNTWYYMNASGA
+512 
-525 MQTGWLNLNG
+525 
-535 TRYYLN
+535 
-541 ANGAMAVAWLK
+541 
-552 LGDNWY
+552 WY

-570 WLKLGSTWYYLN
+570 WLKLGDVWYYLN
-582 TDGTMATGWLNLGG
+582 PFSGAMATGWLKVGN
-596 MTYYLNEFSG
+596 TWYYMNPSNG
-606 AMQTGWLKQN
+606 AMQTGWLDLN
-616 GIWYFFNN
+616 GTKYYLK
-624 SGARIGNCW
+624 SDGAMATAWVKIGNTW
-633 YWVGNSCYYFDKDG
+633 YYMNPSSGLMQTGWLKLRNTWYYLKSDG
-647 KMAADTWIGDYYVNA
+647 TMAADTWIGDYYVNA
-662 DGAWIPGMEKPV
+662 DGAWVPGKEKPV

-688 ADGSYTRLNWEQVGN
+688 ADGSYIKSNWEQIGN

-712 WMVIGWLK
+712 WMVTGWLK

-744 SCYYFDKDGKMA
+744 SCYYFDEDGKMA

-771 WIPGQKKDDQ
+771 WVPGQKKDDQ
-781 NTNQNGNQNANQSGS
+781 KNDQNGS
-796 QNAGQSG
+796 QNS
-803 NQAQTQAQWINTS
+803 NQNQTQTKAQWVKTS

-824 DGSYTKSNWEQIGN
+824 DGSYTKSNWEYIDG

-844 KDGWMMTGYQAVSGT
+844 KDGWMTIGYQAVSGE

-870 GALTYTGVTPI
+870 GALTYTGVTSI

-902 QRSGRTYPADKLNA
+902 QKSGRSYPADKLNA
-916 GGAGNIETFCQ
+916 GGAGSIEAFCQ
-927 IVYDEAVREGVKPE
+927 IVYDEAVKEGVKPE

-973 GGSVAGAQFSNVTE
+973 GGSVAGAQFSNVAE

-1003 NLTQGIVDPR
+1003 GLTQETVDSR
-1013 FQLVTRG
+1013 FNLVTRG

-1044 YGISLMNQYVRP
+1044 YGISMMNQYVRP
-1056 MYSL
+1056 MYTL

>member
-1 MRKKHIR
+1 M
-8 SILSIVLCFAMVL
+8 
-21 SLMFVSNVE
+21 
-30 ASEKKNDS
+30 
-38 EPALEYVVID
+38 EYVVID

-68 VLSDAVL
+68 VLTSAVL
-75 TYKNVDTEEEYS
+75 KYKNVTTGEEYS

-92 IQESAVVFE
+92 IQESAAVFE
-101 MSYEDDSWTGT
+101 MTYEDDSWTGT
-112 YSIEDIA
+112 YSIEDIT
-119 YTVNG
+119 YTVDG
-124 EEYSLNFSKC
+124 AEYSLNFAKC

-154 EGEKTEENM
+154 EGEKTEENT

-180 IYEEDSIAD
+180 VYEEDSIAE

-198 SADSEIATYAGRA
+198 SADSEIAAYAGRA

-219 DPGHGGFD
+219 DPGHGGYD

-237 KTLTLKIAQY
+237 KTLTLKIAKY
-247 CKAAL
+247 CKDAL
-252 ERNGRIQVYMTR
+252 EKNGRIQVYMTR
-264 EADTSVGG
+264 ESDTSVGG
-272 ATNTSADLK
+272 ATNASADLK
-281 NRVAFAA
+281 NRVSFAV

-339 SLGLYNRGVKIRQSE
+339 NLGLYNRGVKVRQSE

-362 SVQDYYAVIQQSKR
+362 SVQDYYAVIHQSKR

-401 DEKLKTLGEADAQG
+401 DEKLKTLGEADAKG

-427 SWQQNGS
+427 SWHQNGS
-434 QWMFTYYN
+434 QWMFAYYN
-442 GAYAKNCWEQI
+442 GTYAKNCWEKI

-471 NLGETWYYLNANGAM
+471 NI
-486 ATGWLNLGGTWYY
+486 GGT
-499 LNTNGAMAIGWAK
+499 
-512 VGNTWYYMNASGA
+512 
-525 MQTGWLNLNG
+525 
-535 TRYYLN
+535 
-541 ANGAMAVAWLK
+541 
-552 LGDNWY
+552 WY

-570 WLKLGSTWYYLN
+570 WLKLGDVWYYLN
-582 TDGTMATGWLNLGG
+582 PFSGAMATGWLKVGN
-596 MTYYLNEFSG
+596 TWYYMNPSNG
-606 AMQTGWLKQN
+606 AMQTGWLDLN
-616 GIWYFFNN
+616 GTKYYLK
-624 SGARIGNCW
+624 SDGAMATAWVKIGNTW
-633 YWVGNSCYYFDKDG
+633 YYMNPSSGLMQTGWLKLRSTWYYLKSDG
-647 KMAADTWIGDYYVNA
+647 TMAADTWIGDYYVNA
-662 DGAWIPGMEKPV
+662 DGAWVPGKEKPV

-688 ADGSYTRLNWEQVGN
+688 ADGSYIKSNWEQIGN

-712 WMVIGWLK
+712 WMVTGWLK

-744 SCYYFDKDGKMA
+744 SCYYFDEDGKMA

-771 WIPGQKKDDQ
+771 WVPGQKKDDQ
-781 NTNQNGNQNANQSGS
+781 KNDQNGS
-796 QNAGQSG
+796 QNS
-803 NQAQTQAQWINTS
+803 NQNQTQTKAQWVKTS

-824 DGSYTKSNWEQIGN
+824 DGSYTKSNWEYIDG

-844 KDGWMMTGYQAVSGT
+844 KDGWMTIGYQAVSGE

-870 GALTYTGVTPI
+870 GALTYTGVTSI

-902 QRSGRTYPADKLNA
+902 QKSGRSYPADKLNA
-916 GGAGNIETFCQ
+916 GGAGSIEAFCQ
-927 IVYDEAVREGVKPE
+927 IVYDEAVKEGVKPE

-973 GGSVAGAQFSNVTE
+973 GGSVAGAQFSNVAE

-1003 NLTQGIVDPR
+1003 GLTQETVDSR
-1013 FQLVTRG
+1013 FNLVTRG

-1044 YGISLMNQYVRP
+1044 YGISMMNQYVRP
-1056 MYSL
+1056 MYTL